1 MDDKLRQ
8 VQEEIAATKEKLTN
22 AEMAATK
29 ADLTE
34 AERQRKEDL
43 VVSLTNLLA
52 GLNQK
57 ELFCFRQV
65 RYIAIE
71 AYAILYGFYPYNL

>member
-43 VVSLTNLLA
+43 VVSLTNLLV

-57 ELFCFRQV
+57 ELLLLS
-65 RYIAIE
+65 AGE
-71 AYAILYGFYPYNL
+71 MHYNRGVCDIVLFLSI